1 MRTATAAE
9 IGRFGE
15 NAAAKM
21 LRKKGYKILERNYRV
36 GKNEIDLIVQN
47 KDCTVFVEVKT
58 RSEHY
63 LYGFDFGNP
72 ADAVDIPKQRRTVAA
87 ANAYLYKRNGYEEH
101 DRLVRFD
108 IVEVYL
114 KSRRFS
120 TRPAIIKIE
129 HIEDAF

>member
-1 MRTATAAE
+1 M
-9 IGRFGE
+9 
-15 NAAAKM
+15 
-21 LRKKGYKILERNYRV
+21 
-36 GKNEIDLIVQN
+36 
-47 KDCTVFVEVKT
+47 
-58 RSEHY
+58 
-63 LYGFDFGNP
+63 
-72 ADAVDIPKQRRTVAA
+72 DIPKQRRTAAA